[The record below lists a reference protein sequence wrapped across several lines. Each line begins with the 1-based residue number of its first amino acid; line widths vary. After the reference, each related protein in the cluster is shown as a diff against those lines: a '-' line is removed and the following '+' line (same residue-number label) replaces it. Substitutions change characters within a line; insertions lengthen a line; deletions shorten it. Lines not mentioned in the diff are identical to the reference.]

1 MKLLPVFLLPLTF
14 LAAPAAELFDGKT
27 LAGWSEHAADTD
39 RGTNYWKAVDGCI
52 ACDSRANPPKKA
64 VWLQSDREYG
74 DFELE
79 LEVKTDGTLSGNSG
93 VQVRSRWD
101 EKAQRVD
108 GPQVDIHPPDPWRVG
123 LIYDETPGHNRWIQ
137 PSLKNW
143 DIAPQPVPAGW
154 TWNAEGWNTL
164 KIRCE
169 GTRITTWVNGV
180 QRADLDGRGVLDD
193 NHHTQRN
200 VGARGHIFLQL
211 HGGAKADLR
220 FRNLR
225 VTETGS
231 RR

>member
-1 MKLLPVFLLPLTF
+1 MNLSPLLLFPLLVLRT
-14 LAAPAAELFDGKT
+14 PAAELFDGKT
-27 LAGWSEHAADTD
+27 LAGWSEHAADAD

-64 VWLQSDREYG
+64 VWLQSDAEYG

-79 LEVKTDGTLSGNSG
+79 LEVKADGTLSGNSG
-93 VQVRSRWD
+93 IQVRSRWD

-154 TWNAEGWNTL
+154 TWNAGDWNTL

-193 NHHTQRN
+193 THHTQRN
-200 VGARGHIFLQL
+200 VGAKGHVFLQL
-211 HGGAKADLR
+211 HGGAKADLK

-225 VTETGS
+225 VTEIVTS
-231 RR
+231 P

>member
-1 MKLLPVFLLPLTF
+1 M
-14 LAAPAAELFDGKT
+14 
-27 LAGWSEHAADTD
+27 
-39 RGTNYWKAVDGCI
+39 
-52 ACDSRANPPKKA
+52 
-64 VWLQSDREYG
+64 
-74 DFELE
+74 
-79 LEVKTDGTLSGNSG
+79 
-93 VQVRSRWD
+93 
-101 EKAQRVD
+101 D

-193 NHHTQRN
+193 THHTQRN